1 MINLCDLGQ
10 VYIVCGKTDLRKG
23 IDGLATLVKEQFE
36 LDPFS
41 GKGKLSIMSEENL
54 EKIIAQQATTI
65 QNLTDEIKLL
75 REQVAYL
82 TQKRYGK
89 SSEQMPLSGQLNL
102 FDEEK
107 QDSDDGD
114 RPRCRRSDYYL

>member
-1 MINLCDLGQ
+1 
-10 VYIVCGKTDLRKG
+10 
-23 IDGLATLVKEQFE
+23 
-36 LDPFS
+36 
-41 GKGKLSIMSEENL
+41 MSQETL

-89 SSEQMPLSGQLNL
+89 SSEQMSLNGQTSL
-102 FDEEK
+102 FDEPEA
-107 QDSDDGD
+107 QDDGE
-114 RPRCRRSDYYL
+114 RSRRRRSDYYL

>member
-1 MINLCDLGQ
+1 
-10 VYIVCGKTDLRKG
+10 
-23 IDGLATLVKEQFE
+23 
-36 LDPFS
+36 
-41 GKGKLSIMSEENL
+41 MSQENW

-89 SSEQMPLSGQLNL
+89 SSEQMPLNG
-102 FDEEK
+102 
-107 QDSDDGD
+107 
-114 RPRCRRSDYYL
+114 R

>member
-1 MINLCDLGQ
+1 
-10 VYIVCGKTDLRKG
+10 
-23 IDGLATLVKEQFE
+23 
-36 LDPFS
+36 
-41 GKGKLSIMSEENL
+41 MSQETL

-89 SSEQMPLSGQLNL
+89 SSEQMSLNGQTSL
-102 FDEEK
+102 FDEPEA
-107 QDSDDGD
+107 QDDGEH
-114 RPRCRRSDYYL
+114 PRRRRSDYYL

>member
-1 MINLCDLGQ
+1 
-10 VYIVCGKTDLRKG
+10 
-23 IDGLATLVKEQFE
+23 
-36 LDPFS
+36 
-41 GKGKLSIMSEENL
+41 MSQENL

-89 SSEQMPLSGQLNL
+89 SSEQMPLNGQTSL
-102 FDEEK
+102 FDEPDA
-107 QDSDDGD
+107 QDDGE
-114 RPRCRRSDYYL
+114 RHRRRRSDYYL

>member
-1 MINLCDLGQ
+1 
-10 VYIVCGKTDLRKG
+10 
-23 IDGLATLVKEQFE
+23 
-36 LDPFS
+36 
-41 GKGKLSIMSEENL
+41 MSQETL

-89 SSEQMPLSGQLNL
+89 SSEQMSLNGQTSL
-102 FDEEK
+102 FDEPEA
-107 QDSDDGD
+107 QDDGENNLLEL
-114 RPRCRRSDYYL
+114 R

>member
-1 MINLCDLGQ
+1 
-10 VYIVCGKTDLRKG
+10 
-23 IDGLATLVKEQFE
+23 
-36 LDPFS
+36 
-41 GKGKLSIMSEENL
+41 MSEENL

-75 REQVAYL
+75 REQVACL

-89 SSEQMPLSGQLNL
+89 SSEQMPLSGQLKL

-107 QDSDDGD
+107 QDSDDGE

>member
-1 MINLCDLGQ
+1 
-10 VYIVCGKTDLRKG
+10 
-23 IDGLATLVKEQFE
+23 
-36 LDPFS
+36 
-41 GKGKLSIMSEENL
+41 MSEENL

-82 TQKRYGK
+82 TQKRYDK

-102 FDEEK
+102 FEGLPGK
-107 QDSDDGD
+107 KRIIVYPGSDQKVGSY
-114 RPRCRRSDYYL
+114 PTCL

>member
-1 MINLCDLGQ
+1 
-10 VYIVCGKTDLRKG
+10 
-23 IDGLATLVKEQFE
+23 
-36 LDPFS
+36 
-41 GKGKLSIMSEENL
+41 MSQENL

-89 SSEQMPLSGQLNL
+89 SSEQMPLNGQASL
-102 FDEEK
+102 FDEPDA
-107 QDSDDGD
+107 QDDGE
-114 RPRCRRSDYYL
+114 RPRRRRSDYYL

>member
-1 MINLCDLGQ
+1 
-10 VYIVCGKTDLRKG
+10 
-23 IDGLATLVKEQFE
+23 
-36 LDPFS
+36 
-41 GKGKLSIMSEENL
+41 MSEENL

-107 QDSDDGD
+107 QDSDD
-114 RPRCRRSDYYL
+114 RSRGLPGKKRIIVYPGSDQKVGSYPTYL

>member
-1 MINLCDLGQ
+1 
-10 VYIVCGKTDLRKG
+10 
-23 IDGLATLVKEQFE
+23 
-36 LDPFS
+36 
-41 GKGKLSIMSEENL
+41 MSQENL

-89 SSEQMPLSGQLNL
+89 SSEQMPLNGQTSL
-102 FDEEK
+102 FDEPLQLEGQLVSQHAFVCELVFYK
-107 QDSDDGD
+107 
-114 RPRCRRSDYYL
+114 

>member
-1 MINLCDLGQ
+1 
-10 VYIVCGKTDLRKG
+10 
-23 IDGLATLVKEQFE
+23 
-36 LDPFS
+36 
-41 GKGKLSIMSEENL
+41 MSQENL

-89 SSEQMPLSGQLNL
+89 SSEQMPLFGQTSL
-102 FDEEK
+102 FDEDGF
-107 QDSDDGD
+107 DSNEDEDL
-114 RPRCRRSDYYL
+114 PCWK

>member
-1 MINLCDLGQ
+1 
-10 VYIVCGKTDLRKG
+10 
-23 IDGLATLVKEQFE
+23 
-36 LDPFS
+36 
-41 GKGKLSIMSEENL
+41 MSEENL
-54 EKIIAQQATTI
+54 EKIIARQATTI

-82 TQKRYGK
+82 YGK

-107 QDSDDGD
+107 QDSDDGS
-114 RPRCRRSDYYL
+114 RGLPGKKRIIVYPGSDQKVGSYPTCL

>member
-1 MINLCDLGQ
+1 
-10 VYIVCGKTDLRKG
+10 
-23 IDGLATLVKEQFE
+23 
-36 LDPFS
+36 
-41 GKGKLSIMSEENL
+41 MSQENF

-89 SSEQMPLSGQLNL
+89 SSEQMSLNGQTSL
-102 FDEEK
+102 FDEPEA
-107 QDSDDGD
+107 QDD
-114 RPRCRRSDYYL
+114 

>member
-1 MINLCDLGQ
+1 
-10 VYIVCGKTDLRKG
+10 
-23 IDGLATLVKEQFE
+23 
-36 LDPFS
+36 
-41 GKGKLSIMSEENL
+41 MSEENL

-89 SSEQMPLSGQLNL
+89 SSEQMPLSGQLKL

-107 QDSDDGD
+107 QDSDDGS
-114 RPRCRRSDYYL
+114 RGLPGKKIIIVYPGSDQKVGSYTTCL

>member
-1 MINLCDLGQ
+1 
-10 VYIVCGKTDLRKG
+10 
-23 IDGLATLVKEQFE
+23 
-36 LDPFS
+36 
-41 GKGKLSIMSEENL
+41 MSEENL
-54 EKIIAQQATTI
+54 EKIIAQQVTTI

-89 SSEQMPLSGQLNL
+89 SSEQMPLSGQLKL

-107 QDSDDGD
+107 QDSDDGS
-114 RPRCRRSDYYL
+114 RGLPGKKIIIVYPGSDQKVGSYPTCL